1 MVKVEWIFRG
11 SKLKGCEL
19 LLDERK
25 VPFIPGNGL
34 KERFFNNLDPELD
47 LTLFL
52 HHINY
57 AKAFLPGNLYV
68 FVNIKPETLLK
79 FWTEV
84 LSALKGKVVLELRE
98 DMIPD
103 SGLERLAEIRK
114 EYMFLLSI
122 DDFGVKASNID
133 RIRLLE
139 PNFIKLDVRLF
150 RNTRELFDL
159 VIFLRDISGASL
171 VAECV
176 ESEEHF
182 RMVRAAGIEFWG
194 GFYGN
199 RIRRGISP
207 REVAKL

>member
-1 MVKVEWIFRG
+1 
-11 SKLKGCEL
+11 
-19 LLDERK
+19 
-25 VPFIPGNGL
+25 
-34 KERFFNNLDPELD
+34 
-47 LTLFL
+47 
-52 HHINY
+52 
-57 AKAFLPGNLYV
+57 
-68 FVNIKPETLLK
+68 
-79 FWTEV
+79 
-84 LSALKGKVVLELRE
+84 
-98 DMIPD
+98 MIPD

-176 ESEEHF
+176 ESEEHL
-182 RMVRAAGIEFWG
+182 RMVRAAGIEFWS

-199 RIRRGISP
+199 RMHRGISP
-207 REVAKL
+207 GEVAKL